1 MASGSVSVTCDH
13 NPVGG
18 SSIEKTEEA
27 LVDNVSYR
35 HWDFH
40 VQDTDSFI
48 YDRTNSGDA
57 EPSFGVG
64 TLATD
69 QKVRG
74 WITFEIPAT
83 ATLVS
88 ILVEPP
94 SSNSQKQVIA
104 DLSIPPG

>member
-1 MASGSVSVTCDH
+1 MSVDVTQ
-13 NPVGG
+13 
-18 SSIEKTEEA
+18 EA
-27 LVDNVSYR
+27 LVDNVSYS

-48 YDRTNSGDA
+48 YDRANSGDA
-57 EPSFGVG
+57 EPSFSVG
-64 TLATD
+64 TLDTD

-88 ILVEPP
+88 ILVDP
-94 SSNSQKQVIA
+94 SSSNAQKHVIA